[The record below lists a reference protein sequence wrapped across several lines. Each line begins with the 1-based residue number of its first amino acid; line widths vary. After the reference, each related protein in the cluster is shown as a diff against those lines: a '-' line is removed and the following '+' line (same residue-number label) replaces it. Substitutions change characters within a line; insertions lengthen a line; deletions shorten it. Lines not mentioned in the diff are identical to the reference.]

1 MRIRKRSLLQKF
13 AVTMF
18 ADGKI
23 DDTDRNH
30 DQPWSSEE
38 ETTKNPESEDTK
50 IRLALEVQHLDRERK
65 KSPLM
70 LDFDGIL
77 LILQHEEHK
86 QPTCFGAMKNQVT
99 TGGKAD
105 DHATDEELW
114 NARQE
119 KIKYTIEEDLWKKTK
134 I

>member
-1 MRIRKRSLLQKF
+1 MRIKKRSLLQKF

-50 IRLALEVQHLDRERK
+50 IRLALEVQHLDCERK

-77 LILQHEEHK
+77 LRLQHEEHK
-86 QPTCFGAMKNQVT
+86 QPTGFAVVENQVT
-99 TGGKAD
+99 MDGLAD
-105 DHATDEELW
+105 DHATDEESW
-114 NARQE
+114 NVRQ
-119 KIKYTIEEDLWKKTK
+119 K
-134 I
+134 